1 MLLNCLNKINPTFR
15 SFINIRTALAA
26 VAVTGGAFAQ
36 ATMTGAIA
44 YGFQSDTTSSNV
56 TTSGFGM
63 EDAEINFAVSEDLE
77 GVGKLSAGLGIW
89 WGGRSTGAYSGDSN
103 ITLALS
109 GGMKIVM
116 KSAQAAEYLTGGI
129 AGAGANFEADLTKT
143 ALLSRTNN
151 DSVSVS
157 LPIAEGTTLSV
168 SHSEPDVVIGTGS
181 AANVGILQTT
191 TATAAT
197 VQPYDTVVLG
207 YKAGGLVVDAQYRT
221 YGRQETNNTVYANTK
236 NRLSASYDL
245 GAAKIGAG
253 VDTTMYTYGNSN
265 TKTLVGITIPMGSLT
280 LGAQMLNV
288 TASGNATSTSN
299 YTRTGALAGGM
310 YSLSKRT
317 YLTGQY
323 YTSDVG
329 GTSNQNGYLFSM
341 YNTF

>member
-1 MLLNCLNKINPTFR
+1 LEIFNMKKTLV
-15 SFINIRTALAA
+15 ALAA
-26 VAVTGGAFAQ
+26 VAVAGGAFAQ

-63 EDAEINFAVSEDLE
+63 EDAEVNFAVSEDLE
-77 GVGKLSAGLGIW
+77 GLGKLSAGLGLG
-89 WGGRSTGAYSGDSN
+89 WGGSGVAATSNDSN

-109 GGMKIVM
+109 GGMKITM
-116 KSAQAAEYLTGGI
+116 KSAKGAEYLTGGI
-129 AGAGANFEADLTKT
+129 AGAGANFEADLTY
-143 ALLSRTNN
+143 AGLLSRTRN
-151 DSVSVS
+151 DSVGVS

-168 SHSEPDVVIGTGS
+168 THSESEVTIGTGS

-265 TKTLVGITIPMGSLT
+265 TKTLVGITIPMGALT

>member
-1 MLLNCLNKINPTFR
+1 MMKKTLV
-15 SFINIRTALAA
+15 ALATVA
-26 VAVTGGAFAQ
+26 VAGGAFAQ

-44 YGFQSDTTSSNV
+44 YGFESDTTSSNV

-63 EDAEINFAVSEDLE
+63 EDAEINFAVSEDIE
-77 GVGKLSAGLGIW
+77 GLGKLSAGLGLG
-89 WGGRSTGAYSGDSN
+89 WGGRSTAATANDSN
-103 ITLALS
+103 ITLTLAN
-109 GGMKIVM
+109 GAKIKM
-116 KSAQAAEYLTGGI
+116 ASEKGAEYLTGGI
-129 AGAGANFEADLTKT
+129 AGAGANFEADLTYT
-143 ALLSRTNN
+143 GQLSRTTN
-151 DSVSVS
+151 DTVAVTIPLTDAVSF
-157 LPIAEGTTLSV
+157 TYK
-168 SHSEPDVVIGTGS
+168 HSEADVVIGTGS
-181 AANVGILQTT
+181 ASNLNTP
-191 TATAAT
+191 
-197 VQPYDTVVLG
+197 VQRYNTGVLG
-207 YKAGGLVVDAQYRT
+207 YKAGALVVDGQFRSYDNQT
-221 YGRQETNNTVYANTK
+221 SNSTTSANTK

-323 YTSDVG
+323 YTSGVG
-329 GTSNQNGYLFSM
+329 GTSNQNGYLFSL